1 MARIFSHPFRIGAN
15 GSVQT
20 VEQTSDEA
28 NAQQIAVL
36 ALTRFGERSMVP
48 SFGMSDPI
56 FDQFRPAELAAGI
69 ALYGPPVELTS
80 INVEP
85 KEDNTLLIDVRFD

>member
-1 MARIFSHPFRIGAN
+1 MARIFSHPFQIGAN
-15 GSVQT
+15 GSVRT

-36 ALTRFGERSMVP
+36 ALTRYGERPMVP
-48 SFGMSDPI
+48 TFGISDPL
-56 FDQFRPAELAAGI
+56 FDEFRPAELSAGI
-69 ALYGPPVELTS
+69 ALFGPPVELTS
-80 INVEP
+80 INVES